1 MSKVRR
7 ESYSC
12 TGRGFSMIDADGFM
26 ARLLDFATRPN
37 IHGSTLAITTVDHTT
52 DNFYRVGHGLV
63 TGQALAL
70 TGTTA
75 PAGLTLTTSLAYP
88 FSRLNIYEYFAI
100 RIDADNF
107 KVATTHYNAMAL
119 TAIDFTSNGDT
130 VSFTPLGGGAG
141 WYLHDDFS
149 RMATHDFA
157 TTDVDTTAE
166 TITLAGDYFSHMH
179 KVTFSSTVAVPGGL
193 VVGAAYWLS
202 RVSSG
207 VYKVCSTEA
216 NAFTGTA
223 INLTSQG
230 TGTHTITTAE
240 HFVVLTDTLSPSAN
254 DYNTSPAGCAPKYLK
269 LGYLV
274 SESGYIRMQGC
285 LYWDA
290 TNHAARVLWA
300 GDRMDTYDSA
310 LFAYQFIA
318 GDEFVFISSQLGS
331 AWFYTYIDTFT
342 GITNKLEAI
351 TKVGVL
357 QGGITAGSSVVLQL
371 AAGQASNFTL
381 LKYYYLYDLVGH
393 GWVNYCKVTAR
404 DTVADTV
411 TIDTCNQD
419 FPAGAVL
426 TPYAHRYYMGIYQA
440 GATYGATNMCYG
452 AVGSASS
459 PQWIIPYC
467 SSLVQ
472 TEVIH
477 PQSTSIYMTANFPNS
492 NTSTDE
498 FLEIGDPDD
507 EAEYDCMRHGIAD
520 KNSASNS
527 TTTSMNRIYA
537 KSNNILK
544 TARGTGI
551 YAMGQMTNTRALNAI
566 DYLNF
571 TSSST
576 TYVDLVRYSESD
588 T

>member
-52 DNFYRVGHGLV
+52 DNFYRVGHGWV
-63 TGQALAL
+63 TGQAIAL

-88 FSRLNIYEYFAI
+88 FNRLNIYEYFAI

-107 KVATTHYNAMAL
+107 KVAPTHYNAMAG

-130 VSFTPLGGGAG
+130 VSFTALGGGAG

-149 RMATHDFA
+149 RMAAHDFA

-179 KVTFSSTVAVPGGL
+179 KVTVSSTVAVPGGL
-193 VVGAAYWLS
+193 VAGTAYWLY

-207 VYKVCSTEA
+207 VYKVCASEA
-216 NAFTGTA
+216 NAFAGTA

-240 HFVVLTDTLSPSAN
+240 HFVIITDTLSPSAN

-269 LGYLV
+269 LGYV
-274 SESGYIRMQGC
+274 DSEAGYVRKQAC

-290 TNHAARVLWA
+290 TNHIARVIWSGTRLN
-300 GDRMDTYDSA
+300 TYDSA
-310 LFAYQFIA
+310 LFAYQFIG
-318 GDEFVFISSQLGS
+318 GDEFLFGATQLG
-331 AWFYTYIDTFT
+331 ATWYYEYIDTCT

-357 QGGITAGSSVVLQL
+357 QSGVTAGSSVVLQL
-371 AAGQASNFTL
+371 AAGGAGNF
-381 LKYYYLYDLVGH
+381 
-393 GWVNYCKVTAR
+393 
-404 DTVADTV
+404 
-411 TIDTCNQD
+411 
-419 FPAGAVL
+419 
-426 TPYAHRYYMGIYQA
+426 
-440 GATYGATNMCYG
+440 
-452 AVGSASS
+452 
-459 PQWIIPYC
+459 
-467 SSLVQ
+467 
-472 TEVIH
+472 
-477 PQSTSIYMTANFPNS
+477 
-492 NTSTDE
+492 
-498 FLEIGDPDD
+498 FLFKFFFFF
-507 EAEYDCMRHGIAD
+507 CF
-520 KNSASNS
+520 
-527 TTTSMNRIYA
+527 
-537 KSNNILK
+537 LW
-544 TARGTGI
+544 
-551 YAMGQMTNTRALNAI
+551 
-566 DYLNF
+566 
-571 TSSST
+571 
-576 TYVDLVRYSESD
+576 
-588 T
+588 